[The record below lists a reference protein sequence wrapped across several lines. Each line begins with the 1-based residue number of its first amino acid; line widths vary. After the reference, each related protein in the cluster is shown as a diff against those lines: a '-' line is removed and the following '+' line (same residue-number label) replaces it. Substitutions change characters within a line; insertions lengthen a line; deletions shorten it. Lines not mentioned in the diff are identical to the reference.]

1 MRTINRILVFSLVSL
16 IIVGCSILPKIDE
29 DTLPTN
35 ARVGV
40 VSLIYNDMDFVKLSG
55 IPIYSYH
62 DESHNVFDWKMDR
75 YVQSSV
81 SKKLKQR
88 FNIIDIT
95 YNTAKLKRG
104 FNNKNPYTGLP
115 MFYISSEEIKK
126 EFKRIDRVH
135 GLDAIIVVS
144 QSFTKPNPFYKPYAY
159 GLVYKKLF
167 REKLVSFAAISF
179 RIYDAKTLHILALS
193 EYVVSYVDVDGL
205 PVHTSFHDY
214 TNEEKVILKTWVRM
228 AFDSTISLAM
238 SKLKLN

>member
-1 MRTINRILVFSLVSL
+1 MRTINRILVYSLVSL
-16 IIVGCSILPKIDE
+16 IIIGCSILPKIDE

-40 VSLIYNDMDFVKLSG
+40 VSLIYNYMDFVKLSG
-55 IPIYSYH
+55 IPIHSYH
-62 DESHNVFDWKMDR
+62 DESHNVIDWKMDR

-88 FNIIDIT
+88 FNVIDIT
-95 YNTAKLKRG
+95 YNTEKLKKG

-193 EYVVSYVDVDGL
+193 ENIDSFIRVGGL
-205 PVHTSFHDY
+205 PIYSSFNDY
-214 TNEEKVILKTWVRM
+214 SDVEKDVLKTWVGK
-228 AFDSTISLAM
+228 AYDSTISSAIFD
-238 SKLKLN
+238 LKLN